1 MCLYLSPLHPVVPPL
16 LLRWSNRLMPLCA
29 GKGHCRGG
37 PQFGGAPEEPK
48 VPSPSDQPFP
58 RRTPVLTLSALTPFC
73 SPKESGAFPA
83 FFWKRAFQGNTGPT
97 ASFHRGSHCDLSL
110 HRPWKEESDS
120 STTPLGKC
128 RFQSAFWHFTL
139 WFSHSGIKI
148 NNDFDQIL
156 KSIHQ
161 SLSQPYCFHQ
171 NNSIYNYL
179 TAIIFGNFS
188 EFEGWAGWLGFRA
201 SFSFILD
208 RVVKDFK

>member
-48 VPSPSDQPFP
+48 VPSPSDRPFP
-58 RRTPVLTLSALTPFC
+58 RRTPVLTHSALAPFC

-139 WFSHSGIKI
+139 WFTHSGIKI
-148 NNDFDQIL
+148 NNDFDQTHPEVHP
-156 KSIHQ
+156 SI
-161 SLSQPYCFHQ
+161 SV
-171 NNSIYNYL
+171 
-179 TAIIFGNFS
+179 TALLLPS
-188 EFEGWAGWLGFRA
+188 E
-201 SFSFILD
+201 
-208 RVVKDFK
+208 

>member
-1 MCLYLSPLHPVVPPL
+1 MCLYLSPLLPVVPPL

-29 GKGHCRGG
+29 GKGTAEVDHSLEGHQKNPRCHLPPTG
-37 PQFGGAPEEPK
+37 PAWEPM
-48 VPSPSDQPFP
+48 PFP

-139 WFSHSGIKI
+139 WFTHSGIKI
-148 NNDFDQIL
+148 NNDFDQTHPEVHP
-156 KSIHQ
+156 SI
-161 SLSQPYCFHQ
+161 SV
-171 NNSIYNYL
+171 
-179 TAIIFGNFS
+179 TALLLPS
-188 EFEGWAGWLGFRA
+188 E
-201 SFSFILD
+201 
-208 RVVKDFK
+208 